1 MLPGEGVPILAH
13 FLLERRV
20 SAVSALSPSQGKLE
34 MIKALYFLFVLSG
47 AAGLIYESIWTRYLG
62 LFVGHDAYAQ
72 IIVLVIFLGG
82 MSAGAMLVSRWTT
95 RLKKPL
101 YGYIAVELV
110 VGCIGL
116 VFHDVFQATTA
127 WAYHAVYPHL
137 AGSWALTTAKW
148 SIAGALIL
156 PQSILLGMTFPLMS
170 AGVLRLGPSRPGR
183 KLSLLYFSNSL
194 GAAVGVLVAG
204 FYLVE
209 LAGLPGTLL
218 AAAMLNLVVAGA
230 TVCVMA
236 AARNAPAEAT
246 GASRWTT
253 SSTSSV
259 TGGAA
264 DAPNR
269 SLQRLLLF
277 TSMGTAVA
285 SFIYEIDW
293 IRMLALVLGSA
304 THTFELMLSAFI
316 LGLAFGAWWIRARV
330 DRLRDPLRSLGIV
343 QWTMGM
349 LAMATLPLYVSSFDW
364 IASLLT
370 TFAHND
376 AGFIGFTLARYG
388 LCLAVMLP
396 ATFCAGMTLPLITRI
411 LLTNGSGERAIGAV
425 YAWNTLGSILGVVIG
440 GLILLPVLGV
450 KLMLIVGAVLD
461 MGIGVLLLSRARP
474 VTSRSPRLALGANLA
489 LGLLVLAVAVGT
501 RLEPNR
507 LASGVFRSGIV
518 NWPEHSQ
525 IQFYR
530 DGRTATVSATRF
542 KASGLLSLA
551 TNGKPD
557 ASLSLDWYRACDP
570 LSHPVPLVGDAATQT
585 LVPLVTLAH
594 APRARTA
601 AVIGQ
606 GSGMSSHLLLGDP
619 NLKEVVTIEIEP
631 QMIAG
636 SRVFYPANRRS
647 FDDPRSKIVI
657 DDAKS
662 YFASEHRK
670 YDLIISEPSN
680 PWVSGVSGLFT
691 TEFYSR
697 IKGYLSE
704 DGVFG
709 QWLQVY
715 ELDDPLV
722 LSVLAG
728 IHQNF
733 RSYEIYLAPNSDLLV
748 VASNRAELPSP
759 DWSVFGYPALR
770 HDLCSF
776 IPLTPTI
783 LDGLHL
789 AGRAE
794 MQPLLE
800 SMGQPNSDYYPVLDL
815 GAERRRFRKDHAD
828 GFQGLSADW
837 YNLLASLSGR
847 RTAPALD
854 LLAALPENPRV
865 RARAIGALLRS
876 GATIDVADDA
886 PLATKRDVSEWR
898 AWQDMARSAE
908 PPVNWEI
915 WLQQAQRADDLRNAG
930 TAGFLDQQF
939 YAVVDRFME
948 RHNAPAA
955 VRDVVRFR
963 RAVAS
968 WNFADAATAG
978 QRLMGPAT
986 AHHAWIS
993 GDELRD
999 GLVIA
1004 RLHLRDAQGARQAL
1018 DSLFFLSRRP
1028 ATDVRSQLL
1037 TAYVQTAERLQ
1048 SVVLKR

>member
-1 MLPGEGVPILAH
+1 
-13 FLLERRV
+13 
-20 SAVSALSPSQGKLE
+20 

-82 MSAGAMLVSRWTT
+82 MSAGAMAVSRWTA
-95 RLKKPL
+95 RLKEPL
-101 YGYIAVELV
+101 YGYVAVELA

-116 VFHDVFQATTA
+116 LFHDVFRATTA

-137 AGSWALTTAKW
+137 AGSWALTAAKW
-148 SIAGALIL
+148 SIAGGLIL
-156 PQSILLGMTFPLMS
+156 PQSVLLGMTFPLMS
-170 AGVLRLGPSRPGR
+170 AGVLRLKPGRPGR

-218 AAAMLNLVVAGA
+218 AAAMLNLLVAAA
-230 TVCVMA
+230 TLCVMV
-236 AARNAPAEAT
+236 AARNARAASAT
-246 GASRWTT
+246 GAQT
-253 SSTSSV
+253 SLPIGSV
-259 TGGAA
+259 NLGVSEGAH
-264 DAPNR
+264 R
-269 SLQRLLLF
+269 SLERLLLF
-277 TSMGTAVA
+277 TSLGTAVA

-304 THTFELMLSAFI
+304 THSFELMLSAFI
-316 LGLAFGAWWIRARV
+316 LGLAFGAWWIRARA
-330 DRLRDPLRSLGIV
+330 DRLSDPLRTLGIV
-343 QWTMGM
+343 QWVMGL
-349 LAMATLPLYVSSFDW
+349 LAVATLPLYIYSFEW
-364 IASLLT
+364 IGVLVT
-370 TFAHND
+370 TFTRSD
-376 AGFIGFTLARYG
+376 AGYNGFTIARYA
-388 LCLAVMLP
+388 LCLLVMFP
-396 ATFCAGMTLPLITRI
+396 ATFCAGMTLPLITRT
-411 LLTNGSGERAIGAV
+411 LLVNGSGERAVGAV
-425 YAWNTLGSILGVVIG
+425 YAWNTLGSIIGVVFG
-440 GLILLPVLGV
+440 GLVLLPVIGL
-450 KLMLIVGAVLD
+450 KPMLMVGAAVD
-461 MGIGVLLLSRARP
+461 MSIGVLLLSRSNRQGR
-474 VTSRSPRLALGANLA
+474 RSTQ
-489 LGLLVLAVAVGT
+489 LVLATGVAAIVVLAFVGVGI
-501 RLEPNR
+501 RLDQNR
-507 LASGVFRSGIV
+507 LASGVYRNGLIV
-518 NWPEHSQ
+518 GADHREM
-525 IQFYR
+525 QFYR
-530 DGRTATVSATRF
+530 DGRTATVSVSRL
-542 KASGLLSLA
+542 KPSGVVSLA
-551 TNGKPD
+551 TNGKVEG
-557 ASLSLDWYRACDP
+557 SLTPAWYRSCDSIRTLEP
-570 LSHPVPLVGDAATQT
+570 LIHDAATQT
-585 LVPLVTLAH
+585 LVPLVPLAYM
-594 APRARTA
+594 PRARTA
-601 AVIGQ
+601 AIIGQ
-606 GSGMSSHLLLGDP
+606 GTGMSSHLLLGNP
-619 NLKEVVTIEIEP
+619 NLKELVTVEIEP

-636 SRVFYPANRRS
+636 SRQFYPANRRS

-662 YFASEHRK
+662 YFASEQRK

-697 IKGYLSE
+697 IRGYLSE

-748 VASNRAELPSP
+748 VASNSAALPSP
-759 DWSVFGYPALR
+759 DWSVFGYPGLR
-770 HDLCSF
+770 ADLCRF
-776 IPLTPTI
+776 LPLTATA

-794 MQPLLE
+794 LQPLLE
-800 SMGQPNSDYYPVLDL
+800 TMTQPNSDYYPVLDL
-815 GAERRRFRKDHAD
+815 GAERRRFRRDHAV
-828 GFQGLSADW
+828 GFQGLSAEW
-837 YNLLASLSGR
+837 FNLLASLSAR

-854 LLAALPENPRV
+854 ASLALPENPRV
-865 RARAIGALLRS
+865 QARAMGALLRS
-876 GATIDVADDA
+876 GAAIEVGDDA
-886 PLATKRDVSEWR
+886 LPGTKQDVFEWR
-898 AWQDMARSAE
+898 AWQSMSASPE
-908 PPVNWEI
+908 RPVNWEI
-915 WLQQAQRADDLRNAG
+915 WLDQARRADNLRNTG

-948 RHNAPAA
+948 RHNAPAE

-963 RAVAS
+963 RALAS
-968 WNFADAATAG
+968 WNFTDAAAAG
-978 QRLMGPAT
+978 ARLMELAAT
-986 AHHAWIS
+986 NRAWIS

-999 GLVIA
+999 GLVMA
-1004 RLHLRDAQGARQAL
+1004 RLHLRDARGARQAL

-1037 TAYVQTAERLQ
+1037 TAYVQTAERMQ

>member
-1 MLPGEGVPILAH
+1 
-13 FLLERRV
+13 
-20 SAVSALSPSQGKLE
+20 

-82 MSAGAMLVSRWTT
+82 MSVGATLVSRWTT
-95 RLKKPL
+95 RLKEPL
-101 YGYIAVELV
+101 YGYVAVELL

-116 VFHDVFQATTA
+116 VFHDVFQGTTA
-127 WAYHAVYPHL
+127 WAYHSVYPHL
-137 AGSWALTTAKW
+137 AGSWALTAAKW
-148 SIAGALIL
+148 SLAGALIL
-156 PQSILLGMTFPLMS
+156 PQSVLLGMTFPLMS
-170 AGVLRLGPSRPGR
+170 AGVLRLGPNRPGR

-218 AAAMLNLVVAGA
+218 AAAMLNLVVAAA
-230 TVCVMA
+230 TICVMVS
-236 AARNAPAEAT
+236 ARNASVDAAGVSRGT
-246 GASRWTT
+246 SFAS
-253 SSTSSV
+253 SSIAGS
-259 TGGAA
+259 AA

-269 SLQRLLLF
+269 SLERLLLF

-304 THTFELMLSAFI
+304 THSFELMLSAFI

-330 DRLRDPLRSLGIV
+330 DRLKNPLRTLGIV

-370 TFAHND
+370 TFARND
-376 AGFIGFTLARYG
+376 AGYLGFTISRYV
-388 LCLAVMLP
+388 LCLAIMLP

-411 LLTNGSGERAIGAV
+411 LLAKGSGERAIGAV
-425 YAWNTLGSILGVVIG
+425 YASNTLGSILGVVVG
-440 GLILLPVLGV
+440 GLILLPMVGV
-450 KLMLIVGAVLD
+450 KVMLIVGALID
-461 MGIGVLLLSRARP
+461 MGIGVLLLSRAGPVPSRRP
-474 VTSRSPRLALGANLA
+474 RMVLGVNFA

-507 LASGVFRSGIV
+507 LASGVFRTGMV
-518 NWPEHSQ
+518 NWPEKTQ
-525 IQFYR
+525 VKFYR
-530 DGRTATVSATRF
+530 DGRTATVSATQF
-542 KASGLLSLA
+542 KASGLISLA

-557 ASLSLDWYRACDP
+557 ASISQDWFRACD
-570 LSHPVPLVGDAATQT
+570 SVVHPVPMYGDAATQT

-594 APRARTA
+594 APRAQSA
-601 AVIGQ
+601 AIIGQ
-606 GSGMSSHLLLGDP
+606 GSGMSSHLLLGSP
-619 NLKEVVTIEIEP
+619 NLKELVTIEIEP

-636 SRVFYPANRRS
+636 SRTFYPANRRS

-662 YFASEHRK
+662 YFASEQRK

-733 RSYEIYLAPNSDLLV
+733 RSYEIYLAPNADLLV
-748 VASNRAELPSP
+748 VASNRAELPPP

-776 IPLTPTI
+776 IPLTPTV
-783 LDGLHL
+783 LEGLRV

-837 YNLLASLSGR
+837 FNLLASLSGR

-854 LLAALPENPRV
+854 LLAGTPENPRV
-865 RARAIGALLRS
+865 RARAMGALLRS

-886 PLATKRDVSEWR
+886 SPATKRDVFEWR
-898 AWQDMARSAE
+898 AWQNMVKSAE
-908 PPVNWEI
+908 PPVNWEV
-915 WLQQAQRADDLRNAG
+915 WLQQAERADNIRNAG
-930 TAGFLDQQF
+930 TAGFLDRQF
-939 YAVVDRFME
+939 YAVVDQFMD
-948 RHNAPAA
+948 RHHAPAA

-968 WNFADAATAG
+968 WDFVEAAAAG
-978 QRLMGPAT
+978 ERLMGPAT
-986 AHHAWIS
+986 AHRAWIS

-999 GLVIA
+999 GLVMA
-1004 RLHLRDAQGARQAL
+1004 RLHLRDARGARQAL
-1018 DSLFFLSRRP
+1018 DSLFSLSRRP

-1037 TAYVQTAERLQ
+1037 TAYVQTAERMQ
-1048 SVVLKR
+1048 SVVLNR